1 MNWFDINPL
10 WGTIMT
16 LQMIDLQGF
25 LFFVCQICVAFFRFL
40 PLFLTQIRHIRM
52 THEITGTRPAHLKGK
67 LVRNCAKKALK
78 NPRLT
83 HDLTHEMTHAFGSS
97 FSHQMSVLTH
107 IVANFKIEIFV
118 RFDTLFHTAK
128 KVCQIPA
135 RILTLAHCMA
145 CSLNPHFFTAK
156 TYTL

>member
-1 MNWFDINPL
+1 
-10 WGTIMT
+10 MT

-97 FSHQMSVLTH
+97 FSSEMAVLTR
-107 IVANFKIEIFV
+107 IVTKFKNQIFLH
-118 RFDTLFHTAK
+118 FDTLFHTPK

-135 RILTLAHCMA
+135 RTLTLAPCMA
-145 CSLNPHFFTAK
+145 CSLNPDLFTAK
-156 TYTL
+156 TPTL